1 MQFKDAL
8 TPHQRARLQAYQV
21 FPGPDTVMKLTAEVD
36 AQQAQS
42 RQRCVGTRL
51 QYFLD
56 SIQQF
61 SSVVDAFVSSNPGTA
76 ALVWGS
82 IKFAILV
89 CIVRLKSAVLN
100 FS

>member
-1 MQFKDAL
+1 
-8 TPHQRARLQAYQV
+8 
-21 FPGPDTVMKLTAEVD
+21 MKLTAEVD

-61 SSVVDAFVSSNPGTA
+61 SSVVDTFVSSNPGTA

-82 IKFAILV
+82 VKLAILV
-89 CIVRLKSAVLN
+89 SMILLKPPVSHI
-100 FS
+100 F